1 MQRRQSHHI
10 VVAFVV
16 DLRDVR
22 DRERLHDITHGNLM
36 RRLLATMSNCTPAL
50 APALLALFM
59 MPLPSDVARS
69 DSSAPDAEAAATPS
83 ATPCA
88 ANDTVVYQP
97 NPSTGSE
104 PGCATPA
111 RTAAEIA
118 DARAYLIETANP
130 GFTMTLQGA
139 ELAIGRLHPE
149 FVVRLANAIREARS
163 AGMPFAGVFSAYRP
177 PAFGVGGFSD
187 KFNSLHTYGLAVDMH
202 GIGRPGSPE
211 AQLWHET
218 AARNGVVCPY
228 GPRDR
233 AEWNHCQPTSVK
245 IILAENPL
253 RETVRAEGPS
263 DLESMFEAGNTI
275 IADMASAADSV
286 SKAAPASVRALEAVA
301 YGRDSIPQIMASRRT
316 GSTSPHASG
325 RLAMGRLA
333 MGRLAL
339 AHLSAERGSS
349 GRAAGKSARH
359 ATRVAGIGVGGPIIA
374 VEEGRRG
381 ASSRQAK
388 RGTRIVIGPTKITVV
403 EKAERTSSS
412 AKKAKHAMRT
422 GSGVKPIIAEESR
435 RKSKSGRG

>member
-1 MQRRQSHHI
+1 
-10 VVAFVV
+10 
-16 DLRDVR
+16 
-22 DRERLHDITHGNLM
+22 
-36 RRLLATMSNCTPAL
+36 
-50 APALLALFM
+50 
-59 MPLPSDVARS
+59 
-69 DSSAPDAEAAATPS
+69 
-83 ATPCA
+83 
-88 ANDTVVYQP
+88 
-97 NPSTGSE
+97 
-104 PGCATPA
+104 
-111 RTAAEIA
+111 
-118 DARAYLIETANP
+118 
-130 GFTMTLQGA
+130 
-139 ELAIGRLHPE
+139 
-149 FVVRLANAIREARS
+149 
-163 AGMPFAGVFSAYRP
+163 MPFAGVFSAYRP

-286 SKAAPASVRALEAVA
+286 SKAVPASVRALEAVA
-301 YGRDSIPQIMASRRT
+301 HGRESIPQIMASRRT
-316 GSTSPHASG
+316 GSKPPRATG
-325 RLAMGRLA
+325 RLAL
-333 MGRLAL
+333 GRLAL
-339 AHLSAERGSS
+339 ARLNAERSSS
-349 GRAAGKSARH
+349 GRVAGKSARH
-359 ATRVAGIGVGGPIIA
+359 AKRFAGIGVGGPIIA
-374 VEEGRRG
+374 VEEGRRST
-381 ASSRQAK
+381 SSRQAK
-388 RGTRIVIGPTKITVV
+388 RGSRIVIGPTKITVV

-412 AKKAKHAMRT
+412 AKKAKHATRA

>member
-1 MQRRQSHHI
+1 MIR
-10 VVAFVV
+10 
-16 DLRDVR
+16 
-22 DRERLHDITHGNLM
+22 M
-36 RRLLATMSNCTPAL
+36 LATMSNCTPAL

-59 MPLPSDVARS
+59 LPLPSDAARS
-69 DSSAPDAEAAATPS
+69 ESSTPDAEAAATPS
-83 ATPCA
+83 APPCTP
-88 ANDTVVYQP
+88 NDTVVYQP
-97 NPSTGSE
+97 NPSTSSE
-104 PGCATPA
+104 PTCPTPA

-118 DARAYLIETANP
+118 DARAYLIETASP

-211 AQLWHET
+211 AQLWHQT

-275 IADMASAADSV
+275 IADMASAAELGVQSRACVGPRIGSRPWARLHSADHG
-286 SKAAPASVRALEAVA
+286 KPPNRIKTAPRNGPPRLGALERGARQLGTCRRKIHATREAVCRHRRRRA
-301 YGRDSIPQIMASRRT
+301 DHRGRGRT
-316 GSTSPHASG
+316 TERILPAGEARHPHRHRTDQDHGGRESG
-325 RLAMGRLA
+325 TDVVVRHEG
-333 MGRLAL
+333 
-339 AHLSAERGSS
+339 E
-349 GRAAGKSARH
+349 ARH
-359 ATRVAGIGVGGPIIA
+359 ARGIKGEVNHRRGGPA
-374 VEEGRRG
+374 QVEVR
-381 ASSRQAK
+381 SRINEIKVDRDDAPVHDRCRLATALDRAGQHC
-388 RGTRIVIGPTKITVV
+388 RQLLFF
-403 EKAERTSSS
+403 
-412 AKKAKHAMRT
+412 
-422 GSGVKPIIAEESR
+422 
-435 RKSKSGRG
+435 

>member
-1 MQRRQSHHI
+1 
-10 VVAFVV
+10 
-16 DLRDVR
+16 
-22 DRERLHDITHGNLM
+22 
-36 RRLLATMSNCTPAL
+36 
-50 APALLALFM
+50 
-59 MPLPSDVARS
+59 
-69 DSSAPDAEAAATPS
+69 
-83 ATPCA
+83 
-88 ANDTVVYQP
+88 VYQP
-97 NPSTGSE
+97 TPSTGSE

-118 DARAYLIETANP
+118 DARAYLIETASP

-245 IILAENPL
+245 IIVAENPL
-253 RETVRAEGPS
+253 RETVKAEGPS

-286 SKAAPASVRALEAVA
+286 SKAVPASVRALEAVA
-301 YGRDSIPQIMASRRT
+301 HGRESIPQIMASRRT
-316 GSTSPHASG
+316 GSKPPRATG
-325 RLAMGRLA
+325 RLAL
-333 MGRLAL
+333 GRLAL
-339 AHLSAERGSS
+339 ARLNAERSSS
-349 GRAAGKSARH
+349 GRVAGKSARH
-359 ATRVAGIGVGGPIIA
+359 AKRFAGIGVGGPIIA
-374 VEEGRRG
+374 VEEGRRS

-412 AKKAKHAMRT
+412 AKKAKHATRA

-435 RKSKSGRG
+435 RKSRSGRG

>member
-1 MQRRQSHHI
+1 
-10 VVAFVV
+10 
-16 DLRDVR
+16 
-22 DRERLHDITHGNLM
+22 M
-36 RRLLATMSNCTPAL
+36 RRLLATMPNC
-50 APALLALFM
+50 APTLLALFVI
-59 MPLPSDVARS
+59 PLSADAALS
-69 DSSAPDAEAAATPS
+69 DSLGSATAAPATP
-83 ATPCA
+83 A
-88 ANDTVVYQP
+88 ALACTSNDVVVYEP
-97 NPSTGSE
+97 NPSPGSE
-104 PGCATPA
+104 PACAAPA
-111 RTAAEIA
+111 RTTAEVA
-118 DARAYLIETANP
+118 EARAYVIETASP

-286 SKAAPASVRALEAVA
+286 SKAAPTSVRALEAVA
-301 YGRDSIPQIMASRRT
+301 HGRESIPQIMASRRT
-316 GSTSPHASG
+316 GSKPPRATG
-325 RLAMGRLA
+325 RLAL
-333 MGRLAL
+333 GRLAL
-339 AHLSAERGSS
+339 ARLNAERSSS
-349 GRAAGKSARH
+349 GRVAGKSARH
-359 ATRVAGIGVGGPIIA
+359 AKRFAGIGVGGPIIV
-374 VEEGRRG
+374 VEEGRRS

-412 AKKAKHAMRT
+412 AKKAKHATRV

-435 RKSKSGRG
+435 RKSRSGRG